1 MNDFFDTVEHLR
13 LTNGC
18 FVVSNNIKQLKA
30 KIMYEI
36 EDIIADKTITIIG
49 YEVSNKYG
57 NRTLAIS
64 DNILIMEINS
74 FYDFIHSMNHDQYII
89 RNCFFMN
96 LDKEIHKEK
105 AINLR

>member
-1 MNDFFDTVEHLR
+1 MTNFFNTVEHLR
-13 LTNGC
+13 LTNGF
-18 FVVSNNIKQLKA
+18 FVVSNNKKQLKA

-36 EDIIADKTITIIG
+36 EDVIADKTITIIG
-49 YEVSNKYG
+49 YEVSDKYG

-64 DNILIMEINS
+64 EDILIMEINS
-74 FYDFIHSMNHDQYII
+74 FYDFIHTMNHEQYII

-96 LDKEIHKEK
+96 LDKGIHKEK